1 MPQTFI
7 HRILNR
13 QFLGANTLSDLLSA
27 VYEATASNNP
37 GSKIFVQDVSG
48 NMTSFVYANTG
59 SITALAIGVP
69 VYWSNVARTTV
80 TDTVASAITYAAS
93 ADSAIYS
100 AAGVCISTGITT
112 AIPYAWYTTGGYL
125 AGVPTPS
132 SAKVG
137 DLLVLSNAANT
148 APSNDVWSRV
158 AVGSA
163 APTAESVTTLYCV
176 VTTPVTTASANVLV
190 MGTVGLP

>member
-1 MPQTFI
+1 MANLYIQRVLT
-7 HRILNR
+7 R
-13 QFLGANTLSDLLSA
+13 QFLGPNAIGDLLTNQNDTIA
-27 VYEATASNNP
+27 ANNP
-37 GSKIFVQDVSG
+37 GSKLFVQDINR

-93 ADSAIYS
+93 ADSAIHS

-112 AIPYAWYTTGGYL
+112 AIPYAWYTCGGYL